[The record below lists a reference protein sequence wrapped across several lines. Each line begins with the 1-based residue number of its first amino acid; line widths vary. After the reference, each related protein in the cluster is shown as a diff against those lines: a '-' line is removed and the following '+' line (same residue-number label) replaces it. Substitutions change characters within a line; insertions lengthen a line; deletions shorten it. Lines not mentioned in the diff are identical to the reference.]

1 MVIQMKAGK
10 RARTIIKYYES
21 LGDGDKTTNVLEPYL
36 DHIGVATLG
45 YGHVLY
51 DKDPATGKLRMI
63 RSSTH
68 GGRRGALLA
77 AAKAVEA
84 RWGRPHLLDEAEADA
99 LLEEDL
105 NKWARQMSPYITRH
119 PTKQCEFDAMVALA
133 FNIGVGN
140 FASSTMLRRHNAGN
154 MTFSDASMKTLAD
167 RSKAKAPIANG
178 VEAFT
183 RWSNSGKPPKWT
195 LGLFRRRYAE
205 ALVYFTHEPSQAL
218 LRANSFNG

>member
-10 RARTIIKYYES
+10 RARTLIKYYEQ
-21 LGDGDKTTNVLEPYL
+21 LGDGDKKTSVLEPYL
-36 DHIGVATLG
+36 DHLGIATLG

-51 DKDPATGKLRMI
+51 DRDDKGKLRMI
-63 RSSTH
+63 RTSTH
-68 GGRRGALLA
+68 GGRKGALAA

-84 RWGRPHLLDEAEADA
+84 RWGRPYLLDEAEADA

-105 NKWARQMSPYITRH
+105 HKWAKQMSPLVTRH
-119 PTKQCEFDAMVALA
+119 PTKQCEFDAMVSLA

-140 FASSTMLRRHNAGN
+140 FTTSTMLRRHNAGN
-154 MTFSDASMKTLAD
+154 MSFSDASMKTLAD
-167 RSKAKAPIANG
+167 HSKAKGGIVNG
-178 VEAFT
+178 VQAFT
-183 RWSNSGKPPKWT
+183 RWANSGTPPKWT

-218 LRANSFNG
+218 LRANSFND